1 MEIGDGI
8 EKKKKSIKE
17 TLDELYKVTDEEIDR
32 IILEQK
38 IEDEEEK
45 IKILKELMGYMS
57 FEDYV
62 NDHEKEFEKM
72 DISDDFKM
80 IMISESI
87 YPQIDLN
94 LLKKMSVIIDHFGLL
109 TYIIKEEKGIK
120 KEKGKVGGNDIE
132 EKRI

>member
-1 MEIGDGI
+1 MESK
-8 EKKKKSIKE
+8 KKKKSIKE